1 MKNLIVI
8 KLKKI
13 INLKTIGEED
23 KNQKK
28 KKKIISNFKK
38 NLKNFLHFSETT

>member
-28 KKKIISNFKK
+28 KKKLYLILKK
-38 NLKNFLHFSETT
+38 I

>member
-8 KLKKI
+8 KLKDFF
-13 INLKTIGEED
+13 NLKTIGEED

-28 KKKIISNFKK
+28 KK
-38 NLKNFLHFSETT
+38 NLKNFLHFS

>member
-8 KLKKI
+8 KLKKF

-28 KKKIISNFKK
+28 KLYLIF
-38 NLKNFLHFSETT
+38 